1 MSRKIL
7 DKIKDIDQF
16 VDLINQTDYKY
27 DKGTSIVEIFQKCA
41 KTYPDRCAI
50 KFYDKSYTYKDVDEL
65 TDIIS
70 ENMLSQGVQC
80 GDIIGIY
87 MEKSDEYIITI
98 LSILKC
104 HCIYLPLSRV
114 YPLQRIKSMLQLAN
128 VKAIVFDKIEKE
140 ALEELKLPMPF
151 SYNSLVISQNY
162 TNLVKRTN
170 NECSSAYILFTSG
183 STGKP
188 KGIEIKQSS
197 IINLVNS
204 IKDKIL
210 NDQEVKIIG
219 VLSPFVFDVSAGQVY
234 LALLTGNTLDIIP
247 DDIKMSCDLFHE
259 YLNKRDLHCIEITP
273 TRLEAQL
280 NYNETINMYSFPRY
294 LISCGEALPLGLCKR
309 YFELVQ
315 GNQYTLFNYY
325 GPTETCVYSTVLE
338 INSDS
343 VGKMDKMLIGK
354 PIYNT
359 QTYILDK
366 NLKLCPIGVKGELFI
381 GGDGLAVGYVNQQ
394 ELTNKSF
401 IQSPFDKN
409 KRIYK
414 TGDIAQYTDSGDI
427 EYFGRVDDQIKLRGF
442 RIELSEIEDIIK
454 EIKGIT
460 LAKAIVVRENEQDA
474 LVLYYLDRNNIPY
487 DTIKTHCKKY
497 LPYYM
502 IPNYF
507 VPVKNFEYTVN
518 GKLDK
523 SKLPDYKICALK
535 TNTISKEFV
544 VDQYSEKLLEMCKE
558 VLKVSKLTLY
568 DNFISMGGDSL
579 AAMTLNLQLKSHWN
593 VMVSM
598 INILSCESIG
608 DIADK
613 IRQEAIKG
621 EKPEQLSIEEADEA
635 YANTMQK
642 IVLDYETKLRKSE
655 SDNASAD
662 KCNMIYA
669 VKSSQYL
676 NASLFKNALD
686 KMVLRHSMLRTTFSK
701 ASSKY
706 KMKRHDSHDSCK
718 GYFEFIKVEEDVD
731 TIELKKYVQYFD
743 ISQLPLFKITL
754 FEDTNSNQIM
764 LFDFNHA
771 IFDFMSLR
779 IFVNDVFAYYNN
791 IELPEIKRDVYH
803 YYNAICTKKNEES
816 IKFWKKKLCKRNQLV
831 CLYPD
836 KDDKKL
842 ILHNNDVV
850 LKKKLIIEKRTLDLI
865 RNKCNDIG
873 ITEYIYFSSSIILL
887 LSAFE
892 NKQDI
897 IIGTNLIGC
906 DRERLSELSVIGLFT
921 KLVPIRCKFDNTFT
935 IKDILV
941 AQSEEFLDV
950 LQHSDLEIDDIFTS
964 MDINDML
971 QGDLFKVIF
980 NFTSDYNVTIPYDNR
995 YIETIELGKN
1005 PEGTPIYFS
1014 CVTSVETVIFEL
1026 SYIQRLY
1033 SEDLILKFINTLNN
1047 ILQLMYQNLD
1057 IGLNDFI
1064 DKVMYIENEGNCIS
1078 DSKN

>member
-1 MSRKIL
+1 MSRKVL
-7 DKIKDIDQF
+7 DKFKDINAI
-16 VDLINQTDYKY
+16 VDLINKTDYKY
-27 DKGTSIVEIFQKCA
+27 DKSTNIVEIFQKCA

-50 KFYDKSYTYKDVDEL
+50 KFYNKSYTYKEIDEL

-70 ENMLSQGVQC
+70 ENMISQGIQC

-87 MEKSDEYIITI
+87 MEKSDEYIIAI

-104 HCIYLPLSRV
+104 NCIYLPLSRV
-114 YPLQRIKSMLQLAN
+114 YPLERIISMLQIAQA
-128 VKAIVFDKIEKE
+128 KAIVFDKIEKE
-140 ALEELKLPMPF
+140 ELEKLNLPISF
-151 SYNSLVISQNY
+151 SYNSLVVQKH
-162 TNLVKRTN
+162 TNLVKKIN
-170 NECSSAYILFTSG
+170 NKCGSAYILFTSG

-197 IINLVNS
+197 VINLVNS
-204 IKDKIL
+204 IKDKVL
-210 NDQEVKIIG
+210 HDQQVKIIG
-219 VLSPFVFDVSAGQVY
+219 VLSPFVFDVSVGQIY

-247 DDIKMSCDLFHE
+247 DDIKMSCELFYE
-259 YLNKRDLHCIEITP
+259 YLSKRNLHCLEITP

-280 NYNETINMYSFPRY
+280 NYNETINMHSFPRY

-315 GNQYTLFNYY
+315 GNQYTLLNYY
-325 GPTETCVYSTVLE
+325 GPTETCVYSTVME
-338 INSDS
+338 INGDS
-343 VGKMDKMLIGK
+343 VSEMDRMLIGK

-359 QTYILDK
+359 QVYILNQ
-366 NLKLCPIGVKGELFI
+366 NLELCPIGVKGELFI

-394 ELTNKSF
+394 ELTNRSF

-460 LAKAIVVRENEQDA
+460 LAKAIVVRENEQDV
-474 LVLYYLDRNNIPY
+474 LVLYYLDRNNVSY
-487 DTIKTHCKKY
+487 ETIKTHCKKY

-523 SKLPDYKICALK
+523 SKLPDYRICALK
-535 TNTISKEFV
+535 TNTISKEFI
-544 VDQYSEKLLEMCKE
+544 VDHYSEELLKMCKE
-558 VLKVSKLTLY
+558 VLKVRELTLY

-579 AAMTLNLQLKSHWN
+579 AAMTLNSQIKNHWN
-593 VMVSM
+593 VMISM

-621 EKPEQLSIEEADEA
+621 EKIEKLSIEGADEA
-635 YANTMQK
+635 FANTMQK
-642 IVLDYETKLRKSE
+642 IVLDYEAKLRKSE
-655 SDNASAD
+655 SDNTSAD

-669 VKSSQYL
+669 VKSSLYL
-676 NASLFKNALD
+676 NASLFENALK
-686 KMVLRHSMLRTTFSK
+686 KMVLRHSMLRTTFFK
-701 ASSKY
+701 VSSKY
-706 KMKRHDSHDSCK
+706 KMKRHDNCT

-743 ISQLPLFKITL
+743 VSKLPLFKITL
-754 FEDTNSNQIM
+754 FEDTNLNQIM

-779 IFVNDVFAYYNN
+779 IFINDVFAYYNN
-791 IELPEIKRDVYH
+791 IELPKIKRDVYH
-803 YYNAICTKKNEES
+803 YYNSVCLKKSEES
-816 IKFWKKKLCKRNQLV
+816 IKFWKKKLYRRDHPV
-831 CLYPD
+831 CLSPD
-836 KDDKKL
+836 KGDKKL
-842 ILHNNDVV
+842 ILHNDDVV
-850 LKKKLIIEKRTLDLI
+850 LKKKFIIEKRTLDLI

-892 NKQDI
+892 NKRDI
-897 IIGTNLIGC
+897 IIGTNVIGC
-906 DRERLSELSVIGLFT
+906 DREHMSELSVIGLFT
-921 KLVPIRCKFDNTFT
+921 KLVPMRCKLDNKLT

-950 LQHSDLEIDDIFTS
+950 LKHSDLEIDDIFTS
-964 MDINDML
+964 MDINDMVR
-971 QGDLFKVIF
+971 GDLFKVIF
-980 NFTSDYNVTIPYDNR
+980 NFTSDYNVRIPYDNR
-995 YIETIELGKN
+995 YIQTIELGKN

-1014 CVTSVETVIFEL
+1014 CVTSAETVIFEL
-1026 SYIQRLY
+1026 SYIQRLF
-1033 SEDLILKFINTLNN
+1033 SEDLILKIINTLIN
-1047 ILQLMYQNLD
+1047 IFQLMSQNLH
-1057 IGLNDFI
+1057 ISLEEFI
-1064 DKVMYIENEGNCIS
+1064 NKVVGIENEKNCIL
-1078 DSKN
+1078 DSKG